1 MSVMRAV
8 QGIMANV
15 AIIPI
20 LRRAVVRDVRSLAMR
35 LERFMER
42 RRDQWQKTQSL
53 ILAMPRP
60 RQIVMFQPTRDTR
73 IQMGQEHLNL
83 RQNAIIPIKNPAY
96 AGFFET
102 SDGNT

>member
-1 MSVMRAV
+1 MRAV

-20 LRRAVVRDVRSLAMR
+20 LRRAVVHDVRSLAMR

-42 RRDQWQKTQSL
+42 RRDRWQETQAV

-83 RQNAIIPIKNPAY
+83 RQNVIIPIKKSPEW
-96 AGFFET
+96 GIF
-102 SDGNT
+102 